1 MQNPATCCP
10 GRPAHSRSRAFFQA
24 AATLALIAGGLSGS
38 LGTQALATDYTNP
51 LGHTETGSQQFHDT
65 PAMNFTN
72 LGTINTGSSNVSAM
86 MLYGGQTVTLFT
98 NSGDI
103 INETQIG
110 VNLYTRPADVQLWA
124 SVPSLITQ
132 MNNSGNI
139 IGAISGLQLGTLTDT
154 IVHLT
159 NTGTIS
165 GGILSGPYGGESG
178 INIYGSGIITTI
190 DNSGTIAGKMYGIN
204 SSGSI
209 GTINLLNGST
219 LTGQNNSAINNTGT
233 IGAINLQS
241 GATINGGITN
251 SGVIT
256 SITNASST
264 NNVTNSGTITSL
276 ANTGTIVTI
285 RNTGTIASFTG
296 DNGGTVTSFINDG
309 TLNNVSGNGISLS
322 TSHITTLTNNG
333 TIAGDWVI
341 LLNLNSSI
349 TTLNNNG
356 NITGATDGINNQGWS
371 GNVNTITTLT
381 NTGTISGGT
390 RWGIAS
396 SGVITTLNNSGTISG
411 QSVGIINWGTITTL
425 NNYGTISGNQGEAIA
440 NQGTIG
446 TLNLFSGSVLN
457 GQITNSGSIGT
468 LNLYKT
474 ITSGDFNS
482 ASMAPTI
489 SGNQPGTTNRYA
501 TINNG
506 TTVGTFTNS
515 VNLSTLTNAG
525 TINTF
530 INSASKTVGTITNS
544 GVITTLS
551 NSSLIG
557 SITNSGTIG
566 TLNLLSGW
574 AISGAISNPGTINV
588 LNVTVQGITCHNYDV
603 VLPDITG
610 NAPGTINFIG
620 LPGDDHHS
628 TSTTGHGRRASI
640 DTSGFGA
647 NASAILQ
654 VSVSIAHLGGTNDVI
669 QSIGAKATKHAAD
682 PYTMTSDLCADGTPT
697 PAAQI
702 GNSDFWL
709 RGFTG
714 RNNVDAT
721 ASSVNYINTYSG
733 GAVGIDHDWS
743 SDVRGGVFIGA
754 GTMKNSLGGG
764 LGGTDTNLIFA
775 GTYATKTWG
784 TTFAK
789 VGLTGGRGSN
799 TGTRNIAGS
808 TPETATADYK
818 SWYVSPEVSLGNV
831 YVLGQGLGGD
841 LSVTPVISVRYVY
854 ASQDG
859 YTETGATSNLTMGS
873 SHSTTVEERAELKF
887 SYDTKAFTGYDV
899 KINASVGGISQQNT
913 GGAMNGTLLGAPL
926 SFATP
931 GQTNSNGFV
940 GGLGFEVNRGR
951 YTFSASGDY
960 VRLSGGNADLSANVV
975 LRVKF

>member
-10 GRPAHSRSRAFFQA
+10 SRPAHSRSRAFFQA

-38 LGTQALATDYTNP
+38 LSTQAMATDYINP
-51 LGHTETGSQQFHDT
+51 LGNTETGSQQFHDT
-65 PAMNFTN
+65 PAMTFTN
-72 LGTINTGSSNVSAM
+72 LGTINSGSSNVSAM

-124 SVPSLITQ
+124 SVPSLITE

-139 IGAISGLQLGTLTDT
+139 IGAINGLQLGTLTDT

-256 SITNASST
+256 SITNASSI
-264 NNVTNSGTITSL
+264 NNITNSGTIT
-276 ANTGTIVTI
+276 
-285 RNTGTIASFTG
+285 
-296 DNGGTVTSFINDG
+296 
-309 TLNNVSGNGISLS
+309 
-322 TSHITTLTNNG
+322 TLT
-333 TIAGDWVI
+333 
-341 LLNLNSSI
+341 
-349 TTLNNNG
+349 
-356 NITGATDGINNQGWS
+356 
-371 GNVNTITTLT
+371 
-381 NTGTISGGT
+381 
-390 RWGIAS
+390 
-396 SGVITTLNNSGTISG
+396 NSGTI
-411 QSVGIINWGTITTL
+411 GT
-425 NNYGTISGNQGEAIA
+425 
-440 NQGTIG
+440 
-446 TLNLFSGSVLN
+446 V
-457 GQITNSGSIGT
+457 TNT
-468 LNLYKT
+468 
-474 ITSGDFNS
+474 
-482 ASMAPTI
+482 
-489 SGNQPGTTNRYA
+489 
-501 TINNG
+501 
-506 TTVGTFTNS
+506 
-515 VNLSTLTNAG
+515 
-525 TINTF
+525 
-530 INSASKTVGTITNS
+530 
-544 GVITTLS
+544 
-551 NSSLIG
+551 
-557 SITNSGTIG
+557 GTIG
-566 TLNLLSGW
+566 TLNLLASSTVTGV
-574 AISGAISNPGTINV
+574 ISNPGAINV
-588 LNVTVQGITCHNYDV
+588 LNVTVQGISSRNYDV
-603 VLPDITG
+603 IIPSITG
-610 NAPGTINFIG
+610 NAPVIINIIG
-620 LPGDDHHS
+620 LPSEDHS
-628 TSTTGHGRRASI
+628 TVTTGGGHHVSVDRTA
-640 DTSGFGA
+640 FGA
-647 NASAILQ
+647 NANAVRQ
-654 VSVSIAHLGGTNDVI
+654 VSNSVSRLANTNSLI
-669 QSIGAKATKHAAD
+669 ESIGAKASKHANS
-682 PYTMTSDLCADGTPT
+682 PYMLTSDLCADGAVA
-697 PAAQI
+697 PAQV
-702 GNSDFWL
+702 GNSDFWV

-714 RNNVDAT
+714 RNNVDA
-721 ASSVNYINTYSG
+721 SSTSNDYINTYSG
-733 GAVGIDHDWS
+733 GAVGVDRDWS
-743 SDVRGGVFIGA
+743 EDVRGGVFIGA

-764 LGGTDTNLIFA
+764 LGGTDTNLLFA

-818 SWYVSPEVSLGNV
+818 SWYVSPEVSVGRV
-831 YVLGQGLGGD
+831 YALGQYLGGEV
-841 LSVTPVISVRYVY
+841 SVTPVLSARYVY

-873 SHSTTVEERAELKF
+873 SSSTTVEERAELKF
-887 SYDTKAFTGYDV
+887 SYTTKAFSDYGL
-899 KINASVGGISQQNT
+899 KLNASIGGIGQQNS
-913 GGAMNGTLLGAPL
+913 GGAQNGTLLGTPL

-931 GQTNSNGFV
+931 GQTNTTGFV
-940 GGLGFEVNRGR
+940 GGLGFEINRGR

-975 LRVKF
+975 FSVKF